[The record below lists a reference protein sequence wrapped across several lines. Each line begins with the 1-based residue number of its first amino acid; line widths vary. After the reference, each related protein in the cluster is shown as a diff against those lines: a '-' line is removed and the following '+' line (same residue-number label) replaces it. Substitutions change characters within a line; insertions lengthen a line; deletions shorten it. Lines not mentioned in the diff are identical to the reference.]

1 MRAKV
6 SGLCLSLVF
15 GAAACIAQD
24 TQISSTQ
31 PVGAMNHAWPTT
43 VYCSGFYTNQKVSD
57 DLRLVTGEQSAYK
70 TTFALRD
77 VVYLSKGMNQGVKP
91 GDRFSVVRQEDDKNP
106 VQWFKWQEKLT
117 RAMGSHFVD
126 LGQLEVIKVE
136 PNVAIAKV
144 AMSCGALMQR
154 GDIVLPF
161 AERPAGPYKD
171 AAAFDS
177 LAPVSGKPVAMVVR
191 GRDAQQMAGRWDSIY
206 VNLGTSQGV
215 KVGDYFRIFRYQGT
229 DSDSIPAEK
238 HSQDMLYGF
247 GSNPKHYAWNDLPRE
262 LLGEGIVLN
271 ASPNSTTVLV
281 TASKTEIFSGD
292 YVELE

>member
-15 GAAACIAQD
+15 GAAACMGQD

-57 DLRLVTGEQSAYK
+57 DLRLVTGEESAYK
-70 TTFALRD
+70 VTFTTPD

-91 GDRFSVVRQEDDKNP
+91 GDRFNVVRAEEDKNP
-106 VQWFKWQEKLT
+106 VLWFKWQEKLT
-117 RAMGSHFVD
+117 RAMGSHYLD

-136 PNVAIAKV
+136 PNIAIAKV
-144 AMSCGALMQR
+144 AMSCDLMQR

-161 AERPAGPYKD
+161 AERPVGPYKD
-171 AAAFDS
+171 AAVLDS

-191 GRDAQQMAGRWDSIY
+191 GRDTQQMAGRWDSI
-206 VNLGTSQGV
+206 TS
-215 KVGDYFRIFRYQGT
+215 T
-229 DSDSIPAEK
+229 WAPAR
-238 HSQDMLYGF
+238 
-247 GSNPKHYAWNDLPRE
+247 A
-262 LLGEGIVLN
+262 
-271 ASPNSTTVLV
+271 
-281 TASKTEIFSGD
+281 
-292 YVELE
+292 